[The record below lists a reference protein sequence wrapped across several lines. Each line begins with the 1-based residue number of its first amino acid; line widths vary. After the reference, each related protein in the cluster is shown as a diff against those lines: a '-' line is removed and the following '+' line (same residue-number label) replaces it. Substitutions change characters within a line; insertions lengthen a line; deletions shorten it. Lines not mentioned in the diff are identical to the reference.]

1 MLHIKKKN
9 YKRKQQNHEQNR
21 RVNATQKKKNLL
33 LFSPT
38 LLLWDLQKSL
48 DYKHEGPT
56 QKTIKQLQCF
66 YRPPTSTS
74 LCKVC
79 VSQKS

>member
-1 MLHIKKKN
+1 MLHIKKGKE
-9 YKRKQQNHEQNR
+9 QNHKQNTG
-21 RVNATQKKKNLL
+21 VNVTQEKKTLP

-38 LLLWDLQKSL
+38 LLLWDSQKSL

-56 QKTIKQLQCF
+56 HKTIKQLQCF
-66 YRPPTSTS
+66 YRPPTSMT
-74 LCKVC
+74 LHKVC